1 MQYSH
6 SAITE
11 KALNI
16 LTTLATHSSFVDHER
31 YTLNIIYFFKTES
44 RINNILNIF
53 HFKFHKSFISV
64 TSNTNDSYDISD
76 G

>member
-1 MQYSH
+1 MYCYIFLQMQYSH

-31 YTLNIIYFFKTES
+31 YTLNL
-44 RINNILNIF
+44 ILF
-53 HFKFHKSFISV
+53 
-64 TSNTNDSYDISD
+64 TSLKQNKD
-76 G
+76 